1 MPGFARAQAKAIDA
15 KGQGLAWPNMAQL
28 GDPIRGMIVCGSG
41 QHKQPKQVWDTI
53 RENFKV
59 QVCKVN
65 WPATNR
71 PPDMWVVF
79 SRAPH
84 AIITRVARRL
94 RRLIEHGCG

>member
-1 MPGFARAQAKAIDA
+1 
-15 KGQGLAWPNMAQL
+15 MAQL

-65 WPATNR
+65 WPKDDR
-71 PPDMWVVF
+71 PPDM
-79 SRAPH
+79 
-84 AIITRVARRL
+84 
-94 RRLIEHGCG
+94 